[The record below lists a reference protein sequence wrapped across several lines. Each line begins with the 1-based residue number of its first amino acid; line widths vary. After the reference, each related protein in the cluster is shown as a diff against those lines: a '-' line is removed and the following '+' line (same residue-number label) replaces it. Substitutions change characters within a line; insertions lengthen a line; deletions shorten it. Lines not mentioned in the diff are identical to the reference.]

1 MPDPR
6 VAFYE
11 ALQRLITPYPKE
23 DLGGDLPP
31 VAHPPPFRP
40 PTTVIGSP
48 ELAQEVERLFRFMP
62 ELRGR
67 ADQVVQGPTL
77 DSMEQAMA
85 QGKDPTQGYPAG
97 IGGITRHNLHGT
109 DAEVSID
116 PSFHGDQLRNTL
128 AHEIAHTAGV
138 GDDWAYPIGDA
149 WEQLRY
155 DAMKKALV
163 K

>member
-11 ALQRLITPYPKE
+11 ALQRLIAPYPKE

-31 VAHPPPFRP
+31 VAHPPQFRP
-40 PTTVIGSP
+40 STTVVGSP
-48 ELAQEVERLFRFMP
+48 ELAQEVERLLRFMP

-67 ADQVVQGPTL
+67 ADRVTQGPTRGSIEEAI
-77 DSMEQAMA
+77 DR
-85 QGKDPTQGYPAG
+85 GKDPTQGYPAG
-97 IGGITRHNLHGT
+97 LGGITIHQPHGT
-109 DAEVSID
+109 GADVSID

-138 GDDWAYPIGDA
+138 GEDWAYPIGDA

-155 DAMKKALV
+155 EAMKKALV